1 MEMHLEKPS
10 NDFHRRIFEKK
21 KKKNK
26 HTHTQNSLLSK
37 DKLFLEK
44 EGIPSPSS
52 LPPDKMVSALFCKV
66 V

>member
-10 NDFHRRIFEKK
+10 NDFHFPIFEK
-21 KKKNK
+21 NK
-26 HTHTQNSLLSK
+26 QTHTQNSLLSK
-37 DKLFLEK
+37 GKLFLEK

-52 LPPDKMVSALFCKV
+52 LSPDKMVSALFCKV